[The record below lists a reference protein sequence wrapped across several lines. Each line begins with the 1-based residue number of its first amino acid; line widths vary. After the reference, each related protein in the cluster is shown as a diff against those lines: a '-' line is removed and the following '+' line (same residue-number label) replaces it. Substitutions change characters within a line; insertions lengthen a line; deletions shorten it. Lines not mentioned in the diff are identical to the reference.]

1 MPTLSRTAL
10 LVAAYRARASARP
23 SPICEDPWAPGLA
36 GEEGM
41 ALAAEQDRWFPHLE
55 LWTAVRTAYLDAQ
68 VRWWTGAGW
77 GQVVLLGAGLD
88 TRAARL
94 AREGVRFFEVDQPAT
109 QAYKRERIAALPG
122 YPAGAATYVE
132 CDFEHDDFVERL
144 AAAGLAADQ
153 PALVLWEGV
162 TPYLS
167 EGAIRATLRRVA
179 GGLDPRS
186 ILLFDH
192 LLQARPPSGEPEARA
207 RKKDTRDF
215 VGQLGEPVRFGIK
228 DPVPM
233 LAECG
238 FRHVR
243 SLSFDEA
250 TLTFTGN
257 YLRERE
263 FRFQRI
269 VFASVRPSGTL
280 TPT

>member
-1 MPTLSRTAL
+1 L

-23 SPICEDPWAPGLA
+23 SPICEDPWAAALA

-55 LWTAVRTAYLDAQ
+55 LWTAVRTAYLDAH
-68 VRWWTGAGW
+68 VRHWTAHGFA
-77 GQVVLLGAGLD
+77 QVVLLGAGVD
-88 TRAARL
+88 TRAVRL
-94 AREGVRFFEVDQPAT
+94 ARPGVRFFEVDQPAT
-109 QAYKRERIAALPG
+109 QAYKRERVAALPG
-122 YPAGAATYVE
+122 YAAGAATYVS
-132 CDFEHDDFVERL
+132 CDFESDDFVERL
-144 AAAGLAADQ
+144 VAAGFAVDQ
-153 PALVLWEGV
+153 PALILWEGV
-162 TPYLS
+162 TPYLTDA
-167 EGAIRATLRRVA
+167 AIRATLRRVA
-179 GGLDPRS
+179 GGLHPGS

-192 LLQARPPSGEPEARA
+192 LLQARPPSG
-207 RKKDTRDF
+207 KKEDTREF
-215 VGQLGEPVRFGIK
+215 VGRLGEPVRFGSK

-250 TLTFTGN
+250 CLTLTGT

-269 VFASVRPSGTL
+269 VFATVQAPATL
-280 TPT
+280 TPL